1 MAAAVIRPR
10 PAGLEDVKVFSTQ
23 GNLSERQ
30 EAALEVVVESEVA
43 ASGINHIA
51 TAGNHSNGRENHCID
66 TGNHS
71 NAAGNGG
78 TRRKRPQK
86 DTSDRSSEESFETE
100 DDHISVKRDLD
111 TNTQDFSGDL
121 EDSSSQGWQLLDTCE
136 PCNDEEVVKGR
147 LKFFFMNLA
156 DKFHVTRTIPY
167 HLCLQVKLQSKL
179 KYLYTKRT

>member
-1 MAAAVIRPR
+1 M
-10 PAGLEDVKVFSTQ
+10 DHCSVFSTQ
-23 GNLSERQ
+23 GNSLERQ
-30 EAALEVVVESEVA
+30 EAVEVVA
-43 ASGINHIA
+43 ASGSNLTTGNYSSN
-51 TAGNHSNGRENHCID
+51 TAGNYSNNGREKHCID

-78 TRRKRPQK
+78 TRRKRPQR
-86 DTSDRSSEESFETE
+86 DTSSRSSEESFGTE
-100 DDHISVKRDLD
+100 EDHISVKRDLD

-121 EDSSSQGWQLLDTCE
+121 EDSSQGWQLLDTCE

-167 HLCLQVKLQSKL
+167 HLCLQVKLHSAIKI
-179 KYLYTKRT
+179 KYRYTKKNSALECM